1 MSFVEERHCEDSD
14 LTQIKELTQANN
26 RENESGNNK
35 EFMNLWDYHQKHHI
49 KVSEHR
55 EGESRTQ
62 KGIERKFPRASKG
75 HKPMDSEK
83 LSKLWDGIKTRK
95 YMLRQR
101 IKPLYRQRKILEY
114 MMDCSGKSGGCRLL
128 ISQGS
133 HDARAQRELS
143 VSNFVSGKTI
153 LQK

>member
-55 EGESRTQ
+55 G
-62 KGIERKFPRASKG
+62 G
-75 HKPMDSEK
+75 
-83 LSKLWDGIKTRK
+83 
-95 YMLRQR
+95 
-101 IKPLYRQRKILEY
+101 
-114 MMDCSGKSGGCRLL
+114 GK
-128 ISQGS
+128 
-133 HDARAQRELS
+133 
-143 VSNFVSGKTI
+143 
-153 LQK
+153 